1 MERMDASQRRQ
12 YLMVLHPQGDTE
24 KRGVIQ
30 MTLEEVVSRM
40 SGPDRLHIETEDKE
54 VIYNGYQG
62 NLQFHEI
69 NKDAEVVK
77 IGLHM
82 NVFRK
87 SLRNEVL
94 ASTEGG
100 VPLPDYI
107 TDIPYG
113 DLEHCIYQKIVIK
126 K

>member
-1 MERMDASQRRQ
+1 
-12 YLMVLHPQGDTE
+12 
-24 KRGVIQ
+24 
-30 MTLEEVVSRM
+30 MTLEDVVSRM
-40 SGPDRLHIETEDKE
+40 SGPDRLHIVTEDKE
-54 VIYNGYQG
+54 VLYNGYQG
-62 NLQFHEI
+62 NLQFQNI
-69 NKDAEVVK
+69 NKDAEVIK

-87 SLRNEVL
+87 SRRNEEL

>member
-1 MERMDASQRRQ
+1 
-12 YLMVLHPQGDTE
+12 MVLHPQENTE
-24 KRGVIQ
+24 KEGAIQ
-30 MTLEEVVSRM
+30 MTLGEVVSRM

-62 NLQFHEI
+62 NLKIQ
-69 NKDAEVVK
+69 NADNDAEVIK
-77 IGLHM
+77 IGLHI

-107 TDIPYG
+107 TDIPHG

>member
-1 MERMDASQRRQ
+1 MERTGKSGCFS
-12 YLMVLHPQGDTE
+12 VKTISHPQGNTE
-24 KRGVIQ
+24 KEGVIQ
-30 MTLEEVVSRM
+30 MTLGEVVSRM

>member
-1 MERMDASQRRQ
+1 
-12 YLMVLHPQGDTE
+12 
-24 KRGVIQ
+24 

-62 NLQFHEI
+62 NLQFQNV

-126 K
+126 NS